1 MKMFNLRNWMMV
13 LIILILCYSPVNA
26 ASRLS
31 VKAGIANMR
40 SGPGTKYEVLWQV
53 EKFHPFMLVEKKGNW
68 MRVKDFEGDSAWLH
82 KSLVAKTSTVITTRG
97 DCNVRN
103 KPSTKGQIVF
113 TVEKGVPF
121 KVVKRKGNWI
131 RIEHADGEVGWIY
144 KKLVW

>member
-13 LIILILCYSPVNA
+13 LLIIIFCYSPVNA

-53 EKFHPFMLVEKKGNW
+53 EKFHPFMLVEKKGKW
-68 MRVKDFEGDSAWLH
+68 LRVKDFEGDSAWLH
-82 KSLVAKTSTVITTRG
+82 NSLVGKTPTVITTRG
-97 DCNVRN
+97 DCNVRS

-121 KVVKRKGNWI
+121 RVVKRKGNWI
-131 RIEHADGEVGWIY
+131 RIEHADGEIGWIY